1 MEVIVSRSDFDNG
14 KGSSVQSTKESDRG
28 IEQESCTRIFR
39 FVIYWDCQRKVE
51 ERYCQVIVGN
61 FLFDWECFNI
71 FAFRQKRETVN
82 SILTPS
88 RNFFCFI

>member
-51 ERYCQVIVGN
+51 E
-61 FLFDWECFNI
+61 LAE
-71 FAFRQKRETVN
+71 K
-82 SILTPS
+82 
-88 RNFFCFI
+88 